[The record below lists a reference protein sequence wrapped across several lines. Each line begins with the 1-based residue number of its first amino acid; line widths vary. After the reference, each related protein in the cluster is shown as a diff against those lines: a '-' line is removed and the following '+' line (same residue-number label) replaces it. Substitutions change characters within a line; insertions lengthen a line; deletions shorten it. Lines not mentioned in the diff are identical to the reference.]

1 MTVSLTTH
9 QQLRTWAEEFAAL
22 ATPECVEWRL
32 RPTSPT
38 HWAEGNSWPPV
49 DGRDRSCW

>member
-9 QQLRTWAEEFAAL
+9 QQLRTWAEEFAA
-22 ATPECVEWRL
+22 
-32 RPTSPT
+32 
-38 HWAEGNSWPPV
+38 V